1 MIVSP
6 FQKDMVPYRLCLTK
20 MRSNSG
26 LLDTLL
32 GTIKKNIFRGEVD
45 FTVLF
50 SYTTFTSSLQNRSL
64 VLVDRHAERNSPLFK
79 IKT

>member
-1 MIVSP
+1 MFDENEVE
-6 FQKDMVPYRLCLTK
+6 FRFAGHTTGY
-20 MRSNSG
+20 N
-26 LLDTLL
+26 
-32 GTIKKNIFRGEVD
+32 KKNIFRGEVD

-64 VLVDRHAERNSPLFK
+64 ALVDRHAERNSPLFK